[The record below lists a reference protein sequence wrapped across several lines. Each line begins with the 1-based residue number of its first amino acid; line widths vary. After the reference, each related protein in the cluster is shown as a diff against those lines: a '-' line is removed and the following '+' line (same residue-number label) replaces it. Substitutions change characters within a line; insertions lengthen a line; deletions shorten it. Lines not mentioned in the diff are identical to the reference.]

1 MLVSHASVLS
11 MHLPFATGAQN
22 EQLSTDRKVSGF
34 TKVDMS
40 LSKNCTFMHCI
51 ISIWVHV
58 YEWLLLMS
66 RWCLVLIPCMCM
78 SQFICTFCNV
88 VVTVLIRAAVK
99 YLHNTF
105 FFCRQTDLS
114 LSQSLHPV
122 WFPAVVMASRPFW
135 PLSSKVM
142 TKTVALFPT
151 RDNDTAQDDCSS
163 NYGITVAIHGI
174 LKSF

>member
-1 MLVSHASVLS
+1 
-11 MHLPFATGAQN
+11 MHSPFAPGAQN
-22 EQLSTDRKVSGF
+22 EQLSTDQKVSGF

-40 LSKNCTFMHCI
+40 LSKNCTFMHCT

-66 RWCLVLIPCMCM
+66 RWCLVLILCMCM

-105 FFCRQTDLS
+105 FFVVKLTSVYLRACIQFGFQLWS
-114 LSQSLHPV
+114 WQVGPFGPCHPRS
-122 WFPAVVMASRPFW
+122 WLKQLLYFQPEIMTQPKMTAAVTMA
-135 PLSSKVM
+135 
-142 TKTVALFPT
+142 
-151 RDNDTAQDDCSS
+151 
-163 NYGITVAIHGI
+163 
-174 LKSF
+174 